1 MSSLDPH
8 RQAIKDDFIK
18 NRGYWMDIWEEML
31 RLNPDFFKAYTD
43 FSSAPW
49 KHGTLEPKVKEFMYI
64 AADASTTHLYN
75 RGTRVHIQNALRH
88 GASEEEVFEV
98 LAMTSV
104 LGIHSC
110 SLGMPVLIEELQA
123 AGKLNRPKFDERRQK
138 IKDEYIKV
146 RGYWSERQED
156 MLAMA
161 PEFFEAYL
169 NFSGAPWRTNVLEPK
184 VREFVYIAIDASTTH
199 LYEPGLRLHIRN
211 AIGYGA
217 SQEEL
222 MEILQLIAALGIHT
236 MTESL
241 PILTQEAAKAKNKKG

>member
-1 MSSLDPH
+1 MKLTPKKMLGNLHSKLLTQTLVTQSIMDLLVE
-8 RQAIKDDFIK
+8 K
-18 NRGYWMDIWEEML
+18 NLFTKEEIQEKIDYNIELWEELVMENKKL
-31 RLNPDFFKAYTD
+31 LQLTNDVLEKLPDD
-43 FSSAPW
+43 
-49 KHGTLEPKVKEFMYI
+49 EP
-64 AADASTTHLYN
+64 
-75 RGTRVHIQNALRH
+75 
-88 GASEEEVFEV
+88 SEEEVFEA

-123 AGKLNRPKFDERRQK
+123 AGKLNRPKIDERRQK